1 MGATDSSATRGKRT
15 KGRLFGAIAGM
26 AALAVLAG
34 CSSSG
39 GSKDG
44 GGGGGGG
51 GGKSDPYRIGIEN
64 DITGGAAST
73 GAPNTE
79 GIQTAID
86 EVNKAGGVNG
96 KQIKLYVTDSKLDA
110 GRARLNVQTLIN
122 DKVLAIVGGVEI
134 FWQSLAPLAAKSQV
148 STLTIGANDN
158 LIEPPQPYIYSIQL
172 GAAGNVK
179 TQIRF
184 AQQYLQKHGLTST
197 PKVAIERFETSY
209 TDDMLSAFK
218 KQLGTLDWPILTD
231 QNFQTSATSA
241 LAQASAVANSH
252 PDVVFAAYID
262 SQAPFA
268 VRELRAAG
276 YKGPIVDF
284 IGASASATFN
294 GLKDPGYFSAR
305 SFSVPNDKTVP
316 ATAPMVAAAKAA
328 GHTQNLDNPFFTEG
342 YVTGKVIIQAL
353 TKCGASCSGSQ
364 LNDALNKLGTFDTK
378 HLSGPVTLSSTQHR
392 AVSSVQFYVYDAKSS
407 GPVPVGDY
415 TSGS

>member
-1 MGATDSSATRGKRT
+1 MGATESSATRSKRMRR
-15 KGRLFGAIAGM
+15 RLAGAV
-26 AALAVLAG
+26 AAATTLVVLVG

-39 GSKDG
+39 DSPGSG
-44 GGGGGGG
+44 GG
-51 GGKSDPYRIGIEN
+51 SDPYRIGIEN

-122 DKVLAIVGGVEI
+122 DKVLAILGGVEI
-134 FWQSLAPLAAKSQV
+134 FWQSLAPLAAQHEV
-148 STLTIGANDN
+148 STFTIGANDN

-172 GAAGNVK
+172 GAAGNVT

-209 TDDMLSAFK
+209 TDDMLTAFK
-218 KQLGTLDWPILTD
+218 DQLGALNWPILTD

-241 LAQASAVANSH
+241 LAQASAIANSH

-294 GLKDPGYFSAR
+294 GLKDPGYYSAR
-305 SFSVPNDKTVP
+305 SFAVPNDSTIP
-316 ATAPMVAAAKAA
+316 ATKAMLAAAKAA

-342 YVTGKVIIQAL
+342 YVTGKVLVQAL
-353 TKCGASCSGSQ
+353 KKCGADCSGSQ
-364 LNDALNKLGTFDTK
+364 LNDALNNLGTFDTQN
-378 HLSGPVTLSSTQHR
+378 LSGPVTLSPKQHR
-392 AVSSVQFYVYDAKSS
+392 AVSSVRFYVYDS
-407 GPVPVGDY
+407 GAGGPAPVGDY
-415 TSGS
+415 ISGS